1 MQDPWGIPIAY
12 IYLLLL
18 EFSFNFESTYT
29 DEFYEI
35 KIAIIQIKTDTNQII
50 VKIAL

>member
-1 MQDPWGIPIAY
+1 MQDPWGVPIHNV
-12 IYLLLL
+12 YLLLL
-18 EFSFNFESTYT
+18 EISFNYESTYT
-29 DEFYEI
+29 DIFHEI